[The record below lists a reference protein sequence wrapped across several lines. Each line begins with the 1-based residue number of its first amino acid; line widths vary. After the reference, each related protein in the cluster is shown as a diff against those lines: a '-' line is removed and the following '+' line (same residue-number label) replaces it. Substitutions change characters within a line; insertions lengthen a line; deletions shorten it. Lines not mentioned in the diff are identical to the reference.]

1 MSRRKNN
8 RKAKNVILSL
18 MLIVA
23 IGVTAAFA
31 FLTASETSENL
42 FTVGNVDVELTE
54 PKWDAS
60 NPDGI
65 LENIV
70 SGQKIVKDPTIT
82 NTGTNN
88 AYVYVM
94 IEVPKADGIMIDD
107 ATVNDHQL
115 FNYTVNEGWELLDS
129 KIDEDDINNYYLY
142 AYNTALT
149 PSSSST
155 LFNEVVFANIASDFQ
170 PEEELNIK
178 VTGYAIQ
185 SDYYNGE
192 ATDAASAWNLYATQ
206 NGWRFPT
213 NPANSTGS
221 GEINIDPVQ
230 VFSLNNLADNGNI
243 ESIFRNSPAYA
254 GSPNVSATCYNSGT
268 YSMQSKSGATRATTF
283 DELSTGDYYVAC
295 RVRVDNY
302 VSGNAGVLINGG
314 GNNETPVAVVTESTN
329 NEFVSAS
336 GIATISDETQ
346 VSLIFGGSKTK
357 TATCYIDDIV
367 FIPLSAFE
375 SKPTKE
381 QLDSWYE
388 AYLNNLEVFFEEET
402 ALVKNTTSTFVN
414 KMKNKAQ
421 EIGMTSTTIVSAD
434 GNNKNDQVTA
444 RDAMKMMIA
453 ASKNETLS
461 EIWQN
466 TYYDDNANGTY
477 EFTIKNG
484 ELQRQVIAE
493 TTITDETLLTNYN
506 ILGGKTGTGTSTS
519 CIGVIAE
526 IDGQKVV
533 AVIMGATSEANRY
546 SAINDLLGIA
556 SNKIADSSYD
566 TTTDAVED
574 APSAIAAILTDDGYE
589 VIYEQDADTKQSLAS
604 MTKVLTVLTA
614 LDYIEDWK
622 TETVEFKYTEGDR
635 KSTNYLYM
643 YDEFTYEDA
652 FYNMMLPSS
661 NATAKA
667 VARSIG
673 EKITNS

>member
-1 MSRRKNN
+1 MFKSSKRGVNKKN
-8 RKAKNVILSL
+8 AIVSLLLVAALVITGAL
-18 MLIVA
+18 
-23 IGVTAAFA
+23 A
-31 FLTASETSENL
+31 FLTAKDNAENK
-42 FTVGNVDVELTE
+42 FTVGNVAIDLTE
-54 PKWDAS
+54 PNWDES
-60 NPDGI
+60 NG
-65 LENIV
+65 ENIV
-70 SGQKIVKDPTIT
+70 AGQVIAKDPTIT
-82 NTGTNN
+82 NTGRNE
-88 AYVYVM
+88 AYVYMMVQ
-94 IEVPKADGIMIDD
+94 VPKADEISIAGSADSVDD
-107 ATVNDHQL
+107 YQL
-115 FNYTVNEGWELLDS
+115 FSYTINDGWAL
-129 KIDEDDINNYYLY
+129 IDEKVDANDANNYYLY
-142 AYNTALT
+142 AYNTTLAPEGT
-149 PSSSST
+149 AT
-155 LFNEVVFANIASDFQ
+155 LFNEVTYANTTSDF
-170 PEEELNIK
+170 EEANLSIE
-178 VTGYAIQ
+178 VTAYAIQ
-185 SDYYNGE
+185 SNFYNEE
-192 ATDAASAWNLYATQ
+192 ATDAESAWSLYVNQ
-206 NGWRFPT
+206 NGWEFPSSPT
-213 NPANSTGS
+213 NPTGS
-221 GEINIDPVQ
+221 EDDDNIDPVQ

-254 GSPNVSATCYNSGT
+254 GSPNVNATYQNTGT
-268 YSMQSKSGATRATTF
+268 YSMLSRSGATRATTF
-283 DELSTGDYYVAC
+283 DKLSTGDYYIAC
-295 RVRVDNY
+295 RVRVDDY
-302 VSGNAGVLINGG
+302 VSVNAGVLIDGG

-402 ALVKNTTSTFVN
+402 ALVKNATSTFVN

-434 GNNKNDQVTA
+434 GNNKNDQATA

-466 TYYDDNANGTY
+466 TYSDDNANGTY

-506 ILGGKTGTGTSTS
+506 ILGGKTGTGTSTR

-556 SNKIADSSYD
+556 SNKIADSNYD
-566 TTTDAVED
+566 TSTEVVED
-574 APSAIAAILTDDGYE
+574 APSAIAAIITDDGYD
-589 VIYEQDADTKQSLAS
+589 VVYEQDADTKQSLAS

-622 TETVEFKYTEGDR
+622 TETVKFKYTEEDR

-643 YDEFTYEDA
+643 YDEFTFEDA

-661 NATAKA
+661 NATARV
-667 VARSIG
+667 VARTIG
-673 EKITNS
+673 EMNSKS